1 MPPGARSP
9 RVVLLQDDGKILV
22 AGSNQEPGVVRF
34 TSSGELDPTFGSGGV
49 AVAYVPSGYG
59 LFNGLAVRNDGSMIA
74 AGVTSSETLLPA
86 FQTT

>member
-1 MPPGARSP
+1 
-9 RVVLLQDDGKILV
+9 LV

-34 TSSGELDPTFGSGGV
+34 TSSGALDPTFGSGGV

-59 LFNGLAVRNDGSMIA
+59 QFNGLAARSDGSVIA
-74 AGVTSSETLLPA
+74 AGVTSGETLLAA